1 MRLHPQEK
9 PKPRLFISKN
19 AVWKFNLSN
28 LIFNEVKNYPYND
41 KSKSFVN
48 LFVALKLL
56 NQKFYAK
63 EQSTSFFLLSF
74 FNTELYITARSMF
87 FKLAVSIFCTNS
99 LRFDLAYIH
108 SIYIYVVYQQ
118 EKPYSIQMNTF
129 I

>member
-1 MRLHPQEK
+1 MQLHPQEK

-48 LFVALKLL
+48 LFVALKML

-63 EQSTSFFLLSF
+63 EQSTSFFFTF
-74 FNTELYITARSMF
+74 FF
-87 FKLAVSIFCTNS
+87 
-99 LRFDLAYIH
+99 
-108 SIYIYVVYQQ
+108 
-118 EKPYSIQMNTF
+118 
-129 I
+129 